1 MGGTASIYFVIRPV
15 GTCRAAGFH
24 KQTIMRKLFLYLFVS
39 LAFLSAGAQNRK
51 TAARRQPA
59 SAKVNKKQP
68 AKRQP
73 AARGRAAKSKTPAR
87 QPTVTN
93 ASIRGLKNQ
102 SAQIKKNIR
111 EQEQRLRTN
120 ERDVK
125 QRLQNLMVINT
136 EIDDKRKTIDTIRH
150 DIHRLNGNIG
160 QLNGQLRNLQAE
172 LEERKQRY
180 VKSMRYMHHN
190 NSIQNQLMF
199 IFSAKN
205 FTQMFRRMRFM
216 REYAN
221 YQRAQGEMVKVKQGE
236 VTRKH
241 MQLTAVKQQKHTL
254 LNKGERERRNLE
266 GKQVEQQ
273 QVVTSLQK
281 QQKTI
286 QSIIAQ
292 QRKKNE
298 AINAQID
305 RLVAIEVEKARQRAI
320 AEAKRKAEVQ
330 RKAAEEARR
339 RKAAEL
345 ARKKAE
351 AEAAARENAR
361 RIAEAKAREE
371 QAKAAARA
379 AARKDAEER
388 AAAERAAREAENVR
402 RAAERKAAA
411 EAREHE
417 REVAEARKEQQQAAQ
432 VPTMDTEDR
441 RISGSFESNRG
452 RLPMPITGG
461 YRIVSHFGQYNVEGL
476 SNVRLDNKGI
486 NILGGAGAKARSIY
500 DGEVSA
506 VFSLGGTT
514 GVMVRHGSYI
524 SVYCNLSSVSVHRGQ
539 HVSARQVLGTVGQDN
554 ILQFQ
559 LRREK
564 AKLNPEAW
572 LGR

>member
-1 MGGTASIYFVIRPV
+1 MTMKRTTILLILLLFALQPYAQRASQTRRAKATAVNKNTGTTQRKKTTTAKKTSTAAKKGTKAASKKRNTAS
-15 GTCRAAGFH
+15 G
-24 KQTIMRKLFLYLFVS
+24 
-39 LAFLSAGAQNRK
+39 
-51 TAARRQPA
+51 
-59 SAKVNKKQP
+59 
-68 AKRQP
+68 
-73 AARGRAAKSKTPAR
+73 
-87 QPTVTN
+87 N
-93 ASIRGLKNQ
+93 ASIKGLKNQ
-102 SAQIKKNIR
+102 SEQIKRNIK
-111 EQEQRLRTN
+111 EQEAKLRTN

-136 EIDDKRKTIDTIRH
+136 EIADKRRTIDTIRN
-150 DIHRLNGNIG
+150 DINRLNGNIG
-160 QLNGQLRNLQAE
+160 QLNNQLDVLQSE
-172 LEERKQRY
+172 LDDRKDKF

-190 NSIQNQLMF
+190 SSIQNQLMF

-205 FTQMFRRMRFM
+205 FTQMFRRLRFV

-221 YQRAQGEMVKVKQGE
+221 YQRAQGEMVKSKQAE
-236 VTRKH
+236 ITKKH
-241 MQLTAVKQQKHTL
+241 TELTAAKQHKSTL

-266 GKQVEQQ
+266 GKQTEQE
-273 QVVTSLQK
+273 QVVTSLKK

-292 QRKKNE
+292 QRKKDE
-298 AINAQID
+298 QINAQID
-305 RLVAIEVEKARQRAI
+305 RLVAIEVEKARARAA
-320 AEAKRKAEVQ
+320 AEARRKAEAEAA
-330 RKAAEEARR
+330 RKR
-339 RKAAEL
+339 AAEL

-361 RIAEAKAREE
+361 RIAEAKEREE
-371 QAKAAARA
+371 RAKAAARA
-379 AARKDAEER
+379 AANKDAEER
-388 AAAERAAREAENVR
+388 REAERALKEAENVR
-402 RAAERKAAA
+402 AAAERKAESDANKH
-411 EAREHE
+411 AREVE
-417 REVAEARKEQQQAAQ
+417 KVKKESSL
-432 VPTMDTEDR
+432 VYNLDSEDR

-476 SNVRLDNKGI
+476 TNVRLDNKGI
-486 NILGGAGAKARSIY
+486 NILGQPGSKARSIF

-539 HVSARQVLGTVGQDN
+539 KVSARQVLGSVGQDN

-559 LRREK
+559 LRRET